1 MHAAFLLG
9 TVIVVG
15 LIVADWVAFNRTT
28 AAALRY
34 GAALGRHQ
42 DTLLVRPDQFDANGV
57 MTLPRGWARLF
68 LEDQAVLLLPDRAR
82 MGFTFRTAWPLKGA
96 VHFAALGEPAPAKL
110 IKRMPWSSA
119 VMTALCFLTVAIG
132 LAAYLIAYGLGGGF
146 SSPGGFFLALAVCGL
161 GLLVL
166 LFQLVVVASAYRL
179 ENSRLMAIYGDFRAA
194 LLK

>member
-9 TVIVVG
+9 AVIVVG

-42 DTLLVRPDQFDANGV
+42 DTLLVRRDLFDANGV

-68 LEDQAVLLLPDRAR
+68 LEEQAILLVPDRAR
-82 MGFTFRTAWPLKGA
+82 MGFIFRTAWPLKGA
-96 VHFAALGEPAPAKL
+96 VHCAALGEPAPATL

-132 LAAYLIAYGLGGGF
+132 LAAYLIAYGLGSGF
-146 SSPGGFFLALAVCGL
+146 SSPGGVFLAVAVCGL

-179 ENSRLMAIYGDFRAA
+179 ENSRLMAIYEDFRAA